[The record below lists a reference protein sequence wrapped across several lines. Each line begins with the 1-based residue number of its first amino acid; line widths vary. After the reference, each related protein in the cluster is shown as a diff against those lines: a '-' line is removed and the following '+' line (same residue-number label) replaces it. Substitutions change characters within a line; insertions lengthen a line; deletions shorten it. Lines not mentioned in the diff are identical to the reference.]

1 MLLCFYHGHSYC
13 KKHHKPKI
21 ICNHHVERKQVT
33 EEPLILTHLFSFKRI
48 MTKLLF
54 VFSAATIAQ
63 PTDSPLLPLSVFALV
78 FATEQPN
85 PPLAYNYCP
94 LRDPDLFLW
103 PTFIFMYSIL
113 RGFFLSPRHS
123 SLFFQS
129 LSLRVSVSFSSL
141 PPICCAGTL
150 IVE

>member
-13 KKHHKPKI
+13 KKHRKPKM
-21 ICNHHVERKQVT
+21 ICNQLVERKQVT
-33 EEPLILTHLFSFKRI
+33 EEPLILTHSFKCI

-63 PTDSPLLPLSVFALV
+63 PTDSPLLPLPIFALV

-85 PPLAYNYCP
+85 PPLACNYCP

-103 PTFIFMYSIL
+103 PTFILMYSIL

-123 SLFFQS
+123 SLFFKAS
-129 LSLRVSVSFSSL
+129 LTECLFLSPLY

>member
-1 MLLCFYHGHSYC
+1 MHLCFYHGHSYC
-13 KKHHKPKI
+13 KKHRKPKM
-21 ICNHHVERKQVT
+21 ICNQLVERKQVT
-33 EEPLILTHLFSFKRI
+33 EEPLILTHSFKRI

-63 PTDSPLLPLSVFALV
+63 PTPSPSPSRLCFG

-85 PPLAYNYCP
+85 SPLACNYWP

-103 PTFIFMYSIL
+103 PTFIFTYSIL

-123 SLFFQS
+123 SLFFKAS
-129 LSLRVSVSFSSL
+129 LTECLFL
-141 PPICCAGTL
+141 FPLYPPSAVL
-150 IVE
+150 ALW